1 LWGREAYVRAL
12 LGDRIRGVETQR
24 GMLGV
29 NRFDSA
35 EAVHTYFKNHY
46 GPTIEAYSNIRHNRT
61 LTAELDAQL
70 VELAHEYLAGTTMQW
85 EYLLLVADKR

>member
-1 LWGREAYVRAL
+1 
-12 LGDRIRGVETQR
+12 
-24 GMLGV
+24 MLEV

-46 GPTIEAYSNIRHNRT
+46 GPTIEAYANIGHNPT

-70 VELAHEYLAGTTMQW
+70 VELAEQYLADGPMQW
-85 EYLLLVADKR
+85 EYLLLIADKR